1 MRHRPR
7 VERQLKALAD
17 ATRLRILNLLRQGEI
32 CGRDLGYVLRL
43 SQPNIAQHLA
53 HLRHAGLV
61 RSHRRG
67 ARVFYRLA
75 ERPGR
80 VLSGLL
86 ESLRAA
92 FEREQVF
99 TADTKRLK
107 KAILDGVFALGRVP
121 KAAKAEAGIPG
132 SHAGQVPGAFEHG
145 AESSCFDSTGGDGHS
160 VLLGRD
166 KEAHRR
172 KRLEVEL
179 PCDLLES
186 C

>member
-1 MRHRPR
+1 MRHRPQ

-53 HLRHAGLV
+53 YLRHAGVV
-61 RSHRRG
+61 RGHRKG
-67 ARVFYRLA
+67 SRVFYRLA

-99 TADTKRLK
+99 TADTRRLK
-107 KAILDGVFALGRVP
+107 KAVLDGVFALGGIPR
-121 KAAKAEAGIPG
+121 AAKTKSQIPG
-132 SHAGQVPGAFEHG
+132 SNAGQEPGTSEYG
-145 AESSCFDSTGGDGHS
+145 GELRLPRSTGGGARS
-160 VLLGRD
+160 VLLLRD
-166 KEAHRR
+166 REGLRR
-172 KRLEVEL
+172 KRLEVDLACGL
-179 PCDLLES
+179 PES

>member
-53 HLRHAGLV
+53 YLRHAGVV
-61 RSHRRG
+61 RSHRKG
-67 ARVFYRLA
+67 ALVFYRLI

-80 VLSGLL
+80 VLRGLL
-86 ESLRAA
+86 ECLGTA

-99 TADTKRLK
+99 TNDTRRLK
-107 KAILDGVFALGRVP
+107 RAVTEGVFALGSAPR
-121 KAAKAEAGIPG
+121 AAPAPAARRHPGRQQGRIADSDHSGVPG
-132 SHAGQVPGAFEHG
+132 SSGERPRSTTWRVAGSNAW
-145 AESSCFDSTGGDGHS
+145 AETVGGN
-160 VLLGRD
+160 
-166 KEAHRR
+166 
-172 KRLEVEL
+172 
-179 PCDLLES
+179 
-186 C
+186 

>member
-53 HLRHAGLV
+53 YLRHAGIV
-61 RSHRRG
+61 RGHRKG
-67 ARVFYRLA
+67 SRVFYRVA

-86 ESLRAA
+86 ESLRSA

-99 TADTKRLK
+99 TADTRRLK
-107 KAILDGVFALGRVP
+107 KAVLGGVFALGRVR
-121 KAAKAEAGIPG
+121 KAARAEAGIPG
-132 SHAGQVPGAFEHG
+132 SHVGQKPGTSERG
-145 AESSCFDSTGGDGHS
+145 GESNFPDSTGGDGRS
-160 VLLGRD
+160 VSLRRD
-166 KEAHRR
+166 KGALRE
-172 KRLEVEL
+172 KRLGVDL
-179 PCDLLES
+179 ACHLLES